1 MQPDKWARKFVDN
14 QKNSCS
20 STRTMWNRNKSLCF
34 LALHCIA
41 AYHSFNDGSFLYQGT
56 GAPVCIQNWL
66 QKLHFSSLNNLLIH
80 QCSSS
85 SLYPLQSSTA
95 HHYIYASMY
104 KSQSNLS
111 LQGIITN
118 AQISLKSHP
127 PRMMTQ
133 CINLSN
139 LSSGSIIT
147 PYTNLIQGSSSGM
160 HKAVSLFLRSICIPY
175 LWWCLAPAQP
185 PTQE

>member
-1 MQPDKWARKFVDN
+1 
-14 QKNSCS
+14 
-20 STRTMWNRNKSLCF
+20 
-34 LALHCIA
+34 
-41 AYHSFNDGSFLYQGT
+41 
-56 GAPVCIQNWL
+56 L
-66 QKLHFSSLNNLLIH
+66 QKRHFRYLNHLLIH

-85 SLYPLQSSTA
+85 SLYPLQSSIA
-95 HHYIYASMY
+95 HHYIYAQMH
-104 KSQSNLS
+104 KSHSNLS

-118 AQISLKSHP
+118 AQISLKPHP
-127 PRMMTQ
+127 SRMMTQ

-160 HKAVSLFLRSICIPY
+160 HTAVSLFLRSIFFPY